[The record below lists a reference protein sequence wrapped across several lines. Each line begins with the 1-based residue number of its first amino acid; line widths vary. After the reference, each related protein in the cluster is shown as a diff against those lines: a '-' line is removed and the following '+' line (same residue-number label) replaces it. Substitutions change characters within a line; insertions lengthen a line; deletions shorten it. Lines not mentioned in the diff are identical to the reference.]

1 MSVMDKKTYFAPEVE
16 DLAISV
22 AAVVCTSPTTY
33 ETTLENWTEEEIN

>member
-1 MSVMDKKTYFAPEVE
+1 MSVMDKKTYLTPEVE